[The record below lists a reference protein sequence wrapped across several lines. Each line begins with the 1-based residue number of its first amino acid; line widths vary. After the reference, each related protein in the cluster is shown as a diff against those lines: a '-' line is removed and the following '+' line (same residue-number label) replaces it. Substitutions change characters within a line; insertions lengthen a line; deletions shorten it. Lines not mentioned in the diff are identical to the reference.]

1 MEKRTMSVG
10 DVAVYLGLHKD
21 TIYDLVKEKKIP
33 HKKIGGRIF
42 FLVDVLERWLMEG
55 MQEG

>member
-1 MEKRTMSVG
+1 MEKRTMSVE

-33 HKKIGGRIF
+33 HMKIGGRIF

-55 MQEG
+55 MQ